1 MHRDEGLE
9 LAKLCF
15 VVCVC
20 PQIQNCKTQYSY
32 YFYVSS
38 TFHHNQLHQIEAMA
52 DPDHDIAATPNTP
65 APPVRANDVQRP
77 NAAGVTFG
85 FDQNHPAASSDLVIT
100 PPPVRA
106 QNESPSGKWN
116 IVDDGIDQCDGI
128 EQRCRVCG
136 RIVFRVTLC
145 CRSSACT
152 DTTPIAGSKRRA
164 SALREEEEESSP
176 IYPDYSI
183 PKSSGDSV
191 ASGNDSGQ

>member
-65 APPVRANDVQRP
+65 A
-77 NAAGVTFG
+77 
-85 FDQNHPAASSDLVIT
+85 
-100 PPPVRA
+100 PPVRA